1 MKEVKPT
8 VKVAKNL
15 KNRAKNRYGNV
26 LAYDHSRVRISTVSE
41 DGTDYI
47 NANYIPVN

>member
-8 VKVAKNL
+8 VKEAKNL
-15 KNRAKNRYGNV
+15 KNRAKNRYNDI
-26 LAYDHSRVRISTVSE
+26 LAYDHSRVRIATLTE
-41 DGTDYI
+41 DSTDYI